1 MSFLDPS
8 RKVTST
14 LPVLSPGVVKSG
26 FAPSFQSI
34 EPAGSCTCLPSGS
47 VTFTKLA
54 GSTSS
59 PLSTET
65 SLLGVT
71 V

>member
-1 MSFLDPS
+1 MSFLDS
-8 RKVTST
+8 SGKVTST

-26 FAPSFQSI
+26 VSFHSI
-34 EPAGSCTCLPSGS
+34 EPAGKVVGLPSGT
-47 VTFTKLA
+47 VTFTKLL

-65 SLLGVT
+65 LSLGVT